1 VPAIARK
8 ESVVI
13 AAQKI
18 FSWNGDGCC
27 KTRPSYR
34 STAPTAK
41 KNRRYSA
48 AFADG
53 ALMNVTPLFCR
64 SKNSAAS
71 LR

>member
-1 VPAIARK
+1 MARN

-18 FSWNGDGCC
+18 LSWNGDGCC

-34 STAPTAK
+34 RAPRTAK
-41 KNRRYSA
+41 KNTRYSA
-48 AFADG
+48 AFEEG
-53 ALMNVTPLFCR
+53 EFMKVTPLFCR
-64 SKNSAAS
+64 SKNSNAS